1 MEAEGVLDINKRSV
15 ENYNIRYNPFIG
27 DGGWGGGGIGGG
39 VRCPII
45 WGWRHGWVGDMGVFG
60 F

>member
-15 ENYNIRYNPFIG
+15 ENYNIRFDITHLSVM
-27 DGGWGGGGIGGG
+27 GGWGG

-45 WGWRHGWVGDMGVFG
+45 GGWRHGWVGDMGVFG